1 MKVLITGATG
11 LLGGHLLQE
20 LQQHAYVPTIIFS

>member
-1 MKVLITGATG
+1 MSVLLTGATT

-20 LQQHAYVPTIIFS
+20 LQQHAYVPTIVFS

>member
-1 MKVLITGATG
+1 MRVLVTGATA

-20 LQQHAYVPTIIFS
+20 LQQHAYVPTIVFS

>member
-1 MKVLITGATG
+1 MKALVTDVTG

-20 LQQHAYVPTIIFS
+20 LQQHAYMPPIVFS